1 MAYIGIDPNVGD
13 IAFQK
18 FAGTGSAT
26 SFTLSQNVT
35 SGEAILVTV
44 GNVLQEPGASASY
57 TANGTTLEFSEAP
70 ANGDDIVVRFLGRA
84 VDQPLSFAMQVFKYV
99 ATSNQTA
106 FTGADSAGAILAF
119 GSDVDVYL
127 NGVHLDTTDF
137 TLSGGDTVT
146 LASGATVNDELVVRA
161 FRSFAATDTV
171 SKASGGAFTGAVT
184 ATGGLNVGTI
194 KDASATSTAMTID
207 SSGRVILSAIPYIRL
222 EVTGTPSTAIG
233 SDSIGIIPLNNV
245 IASRGITHNTSTF
258 AFQVPV
264 AGLYNFQGGLR
275 WNSSSANYLWW
286 RVAQTDGTLVQNV
299 LVINTG
305 TTGSFISSFG
315 SIILPLAASTDY
327 RIEFGDGSAST
338 TTSVQGGQSFMTI
351 HLVGGA

>member
-1 MAYIGIDPNVGD
+1 MAYLGVDPNVGD
-13 IAFQK
+13 ITFQK
-18 FAGTGSAT
+18 FTGTGSAT
-26 SFTLSQNVT
+26 SFTLSQNVA

-84 VDQPLSFAMQVFKYV
+84 VDQPLSFAMQLFKYV
-99 ATSNQTA
+99 ATANQTA

-127 NGVHLDTTDF
+127 NGVHLDTSDF

-146 LASGATVNDELVVRA
+146 LASGATVNDELVVRS
-161 FRSFAATDTV
+161 FRAFAATDTV

-207 SSGRVILSAIPYIRL
+207 STGRILTPARPAFRGTKSYTTTDFTTETDITSYTEDFDIGGAFDATAGTYTVPLTGIYQINVQQFGNANFSNANQTRLRLAIDGTVNDFDEVYDDPESG
-222 EVTGTPSTAIG
+222 
-233 SDSIGIIPLNNV
+233 
-245 IASRGITHNTSTF
+245 
-258 AFQVPV
+258 Q
-264 AGLYNFQGGLR
+264 
-275 WNSSSANYLWW
+275 SSSMTI
-286 RVAQTDGTLVQNV
+286 AQTKSLTSGQV
-299 LVINTG
+299 LKV
-305 TTGSFISSFG
+305 SFFVSNDNSV
-315 SIILPLAASTDY
+315 AARFVFSG
-327 RIEFGDGSAST
+327 F
-338 TTSVQGGQSFMTI
+338 
-351 HLVGGA
+351 LVG